1 MHGLSRST
9 LLGAALAVSW
19 LGQALSTSMAQ
30 AQKQGGTLRIY
41 NTTQP
46 PSASPH
52 EESTVATNMP
62 FMAVFNSLVR
72 YDPMK
77 PRNSFDTIVPEL
89 ATRWAWDESGTKLT
103 FTLREGVTFHD
114 GKPFTS
120 KDVQCT
126 WHRLN
131 GIDKDYFRRSPRAI
145 WYENLKEVTVNGD
158 HEATFHLTKRQPS
171 MLAMLASGHS
181 PVYPC
186 HVSARDMRT
195 KPIGTG
201 PFTFQE
207 FRSNESIR
215 HVKNPDYWDK
225 GKPYLDAIEWRI
237 VANRST
243 RVLAF
248 VAGEFDMTFVADI
261 TVPLMGDVKKQKPDA
276 QCGLV
281 PTNVPVNI
289 LINRDRA
296 PFDNPQIRKAINL
309 ALDRQAYIDIITG
322 GKASIAGNM
331 MALPE
336 GTWGMPK
343 EVLAT
348 LPGYGDV
355 ATQQAEAKKIMESLG
370 YGPNNRL
377 KLKIATRDFSSY
389 KDPAVIL
396 VDQLNKIHFDAEMEI
411 VESSIWHS
419 RLIKKDYSVGMN
431 TSGVGIDDPD
441 VVLKAAYACKS
452 EANYTQYCRPEVEKL
467 LDEQSQEPDIEK
479 RRKIVWELE
488 RVLAEDVARPIIYH
502 NRAATCWHPHVK
514 GYVHHENSLYNHWR
528 FDAVWLDK

>member
-72 YDPMK
+72 YDPLK
-77 PRNSFDTIVPEL
+77 PQNSFDTIVPEL
-89 ATRWAWDESGTKLT
+89 ATRWAWDDTGTKLT

-131 GIDKDYFRRSPRAI
+131 GIEKDYFRRSPRAI
-145 WYENLKEVTVNGD
+145 WYENLKEVTINGD

-186 HVSARDMRT
+186 HVAARDMRT

-201 PFTFQE
+201 PFKFQE
-207 FRSNESIR
+207 FKSNESIR

-225 GKPYLDAIEWRI
+225 GKPLLDAVEWRI
-237 VANRST
+237 VTSRST

-261 TVPLMGDVKKQKPDA
+261 TVPLMKDVHKQKPDA
-276 QCGLV
+276 ICGLV

-296 PFDNPQIRKAINL
+296 PFDNPLIRKAMAL
-309 ALDRQAYIDIITG
+309 SLDR
-322 GKASIAGNM
+322 
-331 MALPE
+331 
-336 GTWGMPK
+336 
-343 EVLAT
+343 
-348 LPGYGDV
+348 
-355 ATQQAEAKKIMESLG
+355 
-370 YGPNNRL
+370 
-377 KLKIATRDFSSY
+377 
-389 KDPAVIL
+389 
-396 VDQLNKIHFDAEMEI
+396 
-411 VESSIWHS
+411 
-419 RLIKKDYSVGMN
+419 
-431 TSGVGIDDPD
+431 
-441 VVLKAAYACKS
+441 
-452 EANYTQYCRPEVEKL
+452 
-467 LDEQSQEPDIEK
+467 
-479 RRKIVWELE
+479 
-488 RVLAEDVARPIIYH
+488 
-502 NRAATCWHPHVK
+502 
-514 GYVHHENSLYNHWR
+514 
-528 FDAVWLDK
+528 

>member
-1 MHGLSRST
+1 
-9 LLGAALAVSW
+9 
-19 LGQALSTSMAQ
+19 
-30 AQKQGGTLRIY
+30 
-41 NTTQP
+41 
-46 PSASPH
+46 
-52 EESTVATNMP
+52 
-62 FMAVFNSLVR
+62 
-72 YDPMK
+72 
-77 PRNSFDTIVPEL
+77 
-89 ATRWAWDESGTKLT
+89 
-103 FTLREGVTFHD
+103 
-114 GKPFTS
+114 
-120 KDVQCT
+120 
-126 WHRLN
+126 
-131 GIDKDYFRRSPRAI
+131 
-145 WYENLKEVTVNGD
+145 
-158 HEATFHLTKRQPS
+158 
-171 MLAMLASGHS
+171 
-181 PVYPC
+181 
-186 HVSARDMRT
+186 
-195 KPIGTG
+195 
-201 PFTFQE
+201 
-207 FRSNESIR
+207 
-215 HVKNPDYWDK
+215 
-225 GKPYLDAIEWRI
+225 
-237 VANRST
+237 
-243 RVLAF
+243 
-248 VAGEFDMTFVADI
+248 
-261 TVPLMGDVKKQKPDA
+261 
-276 QCGLV
+276 
-281 PTNVPVNI
+281 
-289 LINRDRA
+289 
-296 PFDNPQIRKAINL
+296 
-309 ALDRQAYIDIITG
+309 
-322 GKASIAGNM
+322 M